1 MKEER
6 IPQRQRMI
14 KISCLTFSLCILWIS
29 TIQAQ
34 GLMKIPIYIKDR
46 EIWVEVAKKEEERAK
61 GLMGRRFLGKE
72 EGMLFIFEDEGYHG
86 FWMKNT
92 FLPLSIAFIDKKGEI
107 VWITDMEPLTLSTHS
122 PSKPALYALEMNK
135 GWFSINGI
143 KIGATVR
150 FSK

>member
-1 MKEER
+1 
-6 IPQRQRMI
+6 MI

-61 GLMGRRFLGKE
+61 GLMGRTFLGKE

-92 FLPLSIAFIDKKGEI
+92 LLPLSVAFMDKKGEI
-107 VWITDMEPLTLSTHS
+107 VWITDMKPLTLTTHS
-122 PSKPALYALEMNK
+122 PPKPILYALEMNQ
-135 GWFSINGI
+135 GWFATSGI
-143 KIGATVR
+143 KVGDIVR

>member
-1 MKEER
+1 
-6 IPQRQRMI
+6 
-14 KISCLTFSLCILWIS
+14 
-29 TIQAQ
+29 
-34 GLMKIPIYIKDR
+34 MKIPIYIKDR

-107 VWITDMEPLTLSTHS
+107 VWITNMEPLTLSTHS
-122 PSKPALYALEMNK
+122 PPKPALYALEMNK
-135 GWFSINGI
+135 GWFSTNGI